1 VKYDQLVEHAEDYP
15 GSLFATDD
23 EHREFSS
30 TYLSDERNRERVIS
44 MVLNVASQ
52 QSGGGADL
60 ANRIIDR
67 MARTDPGWAG
77 AKPQF
82 YALPGLRGLGVALA
96 IYDTFWTERW

>member
-1 VKYDQLVEHAEDYP
+1 MKYDQLVEHAEGYP
-15 GSLFATDD
+15 GSLFATED
-23 EHREFSS
+23 EHRKFSE
-30 TYLSDERNRERVIS
+30 TYLSDERNRERVIA

-52 QSGGGADL
+52 QSGDSADL

-67 MARTDPGWAG
+67 MARTDAGWAG

-82 YALPGLRGLGVALA
+82 YALPAPGGLGVALA